1 MIIAGAITGIVGI
14 VIMMVASSDKEAAKI
29 VNDYAVALSG
39 GRFNESGLVMVAH
52 RRVSVR
58 RA

>member
-29 VNDYAVALSG
+29 VNAPL
-39 GRFNESGLVMVAH
+39 L
-52 RRVSVR
+52 
-58 RA
+58 